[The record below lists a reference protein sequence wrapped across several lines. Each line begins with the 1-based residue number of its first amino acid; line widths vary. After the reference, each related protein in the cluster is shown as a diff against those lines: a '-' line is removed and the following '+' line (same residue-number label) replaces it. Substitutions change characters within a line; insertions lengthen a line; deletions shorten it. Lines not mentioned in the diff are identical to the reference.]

1 MCVSFY
7 QLEWDFAIVCLMHVP
22 DLSTAEEFRQ
32 QIPVFGQRRT
42 DLYDTVEK

>member
-1 MCVSFY
+1 MGLFY
-7 QLEWDFAIVCLMHVP
+7 VA
-22 DLSTAEEFRQ
+22 DLTTAEEFRQ